1 MILVALAILASTVV
15 GVAAEHRWRAGAV
28 AFSKRLIE
36 VMVWC
41 LLPFITLFVVARLHL
56 GGGVGVGILLG
67 YAELAVVGLLAYV
80 LGTRVLRLP
89 RPSTGALILTVILA
103 NTGYLGIPLNGALLG
118 HDALAPAIA
127 WDTLVSQVMLYLA
140 GFAVGAAFGTEA
152 GESPRERVRAF
163 LTRNPV
169 LWALLVGLL
178 LPDRAVPDALYDA
191 AKFTAAYALLPVGF
205 FILGVNL
212 MGEREEGTLRFP
224 PPLTPAVGVS
234 LVLRMAVAPA
244 LMVGLSA
251 VTTSVP
257 DAYLVQ
263 AAMASG
269 INSLIVGHLYGLDL
283 RLAASAI
290 AWSTTLVVVAALALA
305 PFV

>member
-1 MILVALAILASTVV
+1 VILVALAILASTAV
-15 GVAAEHRWRAGAV
+15 GVAAEHRWREGAV

-41 LLPFITLFVVARLHL
+41 LLPFITLFIVARLHL
-56 GGGVGVGILLG
+56 GGGVGIGLLLG
-67 YAELAVVGLLAYV
+67 FVELAVVGLLAY
-80 LGTRVLRLP
+80 LAGARLLKLP
-89 RPSTGALILTVILA
+89 RASTGALILTVILA
-103 NTGYLGIPLNGALLG
+103 NTGYLGIPLNAALLG

-127 WDTLVSQVMLYLA
+127 WDTVVSQVMLYVA

-152 GESPRERVRAF
+152 GESPRERLRAF
-163 LTRNPV
+163 VTRNPV
-169 LWALLVGLL
+169 LWALLVGLM
-178 LPDRAVPDALYDA
+178 LPDAAVPDVVYDA
-191 AKFTAAYALLPVGF
+191 AKLVAAYALLPVGF

-212 MGEREEGTLRFP
+212 MGEREEGILRFP
-224 PPLTPAVGVS
+224 PPLTAPVGVA

-244 LMVGLSA
+244 LMAGLSA
-251 VTTSVP
+251 VTTTMP

-290 AWSTTLVVVAALALA
+290 AWSTTLAVVAALALSA
-305 PFV
+305 FI

>member
-1 MILVALAILASTVV
+1 MILVVLAIAASTAV
-15 GVAAEHRWRAGAV
+15 GVVAEHRWRGGAI
-28 AFSKRLIE
+28 AFSRRLID

-41 LLPFITLFVVARLHL
+41 LLPFITLFVVARQHL
-56 GGGVGVGILLG
+56 GGGVGVGILLA
-67 YAELAVVGLLAYV
+67 YVELAVVGLLAY
-80 LGTRVLRLP
+80 LAGTRLLGLS

-127 WDTLVSQVMLYLA
+127 FDTLVSQVMLYVA

-152 GESPRERVRAF
+152 GASPRERARAF
-163 LTRNPV
+163 VTRNPV
-169 LWALLVGLL
+169 LWMLIVGLL
-178 LPDRAVPDALYDA
+178 LPDSAVPDPLYDA
-191 AKFTAAYALLPVGF
+191 AKFVAAYALLPVGF

-212 MGEREEGTLRFP
+212 MGEREEGALRFP
-224 PPLTPAVGVS
+224 PPFTAAVGVS
-234 LVLRMAVAPA
+234 LALRVAVAPA
-244 LMVGLSA
+244 LLAALSA
-251 VTTSVP
+251 VTVGVP

-290 AWSTTLVVVAALALA
+290 AWSTVVAVIAALALA
-305 PFV
+305 PFL